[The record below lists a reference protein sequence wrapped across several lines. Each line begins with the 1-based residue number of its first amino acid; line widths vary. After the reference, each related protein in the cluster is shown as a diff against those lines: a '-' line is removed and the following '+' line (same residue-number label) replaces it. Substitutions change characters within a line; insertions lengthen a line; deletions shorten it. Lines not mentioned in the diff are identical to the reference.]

1 MKLVINVRMVII
13 KMDLINVYSVII
25 AYVLLVQQMLLPV
38 YKIVILTVEIK
49 DAKLQVNVLIVKIHI
64 I

>member
-13 KMDLINVYSVII
+13 KMDLINVYNVII
-25 AYVLLVQQMLLPV
+25 AFVLLVQQMLLPV